1 MMELLSKYH
10 KLWVSMG
17 LSMGIPQHLVEDFV
31 QEMYLRLNKY
41 VKNPE
46 KIMYN
51 ETDVNKFYVYITIK
65 NLYNDYLKERNRH
78 QVVRLDD
85 IEVTFEVVEPTTEG
99 QLKAEIEK
107 QKAEEK
113 LVDMIQQ
120 EVSSWDRWYDQKL
133 FKVYYETDISMRKL
147 SADTNISVTSIF
159 NSCKNYKQ
167 ILNTKLAED
176 FQDYINGDFH
186 LIKIDKDDKD
196 SSET

>member
-113 LVDMIQQ
+113 LVDLIQQ
-120 EVSSWDRWYDQKL
+120 EVSSWNRWYDQKL

>member
-113 LVDMIQQ
+113 LVDLIQQ

>member
-1 MMELLSKYH
+1 MKLLSKYH
-10 KLWVSMG
+10 KLWISMG
-17 LSMGIPQHLVEDFV
+17 ISMGIPSHLVEDFV

-41 VKNPE
+41 VKEPK

-65 NLYNDYLKERNRH
+65 NLYNDYLKERSRH
-78 QVVRLDD
+78 HMVRLDD
-85 IEVTFEVVEPTTEG
+85 IDVTFEIVEPTPEA
-99 QLKAEIEK
+99 QRKAEVEK
-107 QKAEEK
+107 QRAEER
-113 LVDMIQQ
+113 LIDLIQD
-120 EVSSWDRWYDQKL
+120 EVGSWDSWYDQKL

-147 SADTNISVTSIF
+147 SKDTNISVTSIF

-186 LIKIDKDDKD
+186 LIKKDKD
-196 SSET
+196 E

>member
-1 MMELLSKYH
+1 
-10 KLWVSMG
+10 
-17 LSMGIPQHLVEDFV
+17 MGISMSIPKHLVEDFV

-51 ETDVNKFYVYITIK
+51 ETDVNKFYVYLTIK
-65 NLYNDYLKERNRH
+65 NLYNDYLKERSKH
-78 QVVRLDD
+78 HMVRLDD
-85 IEVTFEVVEPTTEG
+85 IEVTYEVVETTSDAK
-99 QLKAEIEK
+99 LKQEVQK
-107 QKAEEK
+107 QKEEEK
-113 LVDMIQQ
+113 LVDQIQQ
-120 EVSSWDRWYDQKL
+120 EVGSWDRWYDQKL
-133 FKVYYETDISMRKL
+133 FKIYYETDISMRKL

-159 NSCKNYKQ
+159 NSCKNYKE

-186 LIKIDKDDKD
+186 LIKINKNDKD

>member
-10 KLWVSMG
+10 KLWISMG
-17 LSMGIPQHLVEDFV
+17 LSMGIPQHLVEDIV

-65 NLYNDYLKERNRH
+65 NLYNDYLKERSRN
-78 QVVRLDD
+78 QVIRLDD
-85 IEVTFEVVEPTTEG
+85 IEVTYEIVEPTPEG

-107 QKAEEK
+107 QKAEER
-113 LVDMIQQ
+113 LVDLIQQ

-196 SSET
+196 SS

>member
-41 VKNPE
+41 IKNPE

-113 LVDMIQQ
+113 LVDLIQQ

>member
-10 KLWVSMG
+10 NLWVSMG
-17 LSMGIPQHLVEDFV
+17 LSMGIPQHLVEDIV

-65 NLYNDYLKERNRH
+65 NLYNDYLKERSRN

-85 IEVTFEVVEPTTEG
+85 IEVTYEIVEPTPEG

-107 QKAEEK
+107 QKAEER
-113 LVDMIQQ
+113 LVDLIQQ

-196 SSET
+196 SS

>member
-113 LVDMIQQ
+113 LVDLIQQ

-159 NSCKNYKQ
+159 NSCKNYKD
-167 ILNTKLAED
+167 IIKSKFGED
-176 FQDYINGDFH
+176 FEDYINGDFH
-186 LIKIDKDDKD
+186 LIKNTD
-196 SSET
+196 E